1 MTFSERRKRNY
12 RVGAA
17 AAGAGV
23 LVTMGVITAGMSSAP
38 SAISEPRTTPQTSTA
53 TKATP
58 SVTASTSE
66 GAWPSTSTVKPS
78 P

>member
-1 MTFSERRKRNY
+1 VTFSERRKRNY

-38 SAISEPRTTPQTSTA
+38 SAISEPRTPQTSTA